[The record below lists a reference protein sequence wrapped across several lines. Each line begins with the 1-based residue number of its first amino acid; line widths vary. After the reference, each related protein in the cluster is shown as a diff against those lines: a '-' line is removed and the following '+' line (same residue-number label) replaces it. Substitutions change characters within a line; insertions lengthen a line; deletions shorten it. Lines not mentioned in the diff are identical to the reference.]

1 MRKLIDAHN
10 FRVIVQPSSLR
21 IFSDDDYIK
30 AGASVSEDLSE
41 ACLIIGIKKMAC
53 GSILPNKSYM
63 FFGHVIKA
71 QASNVDVLD
80 KLLISQVFAKP

>member
-1 MRKLIDAHN
+1 MRRLIDAHN

-30 AGASVSEDLSE
+30 AGATVSEDLSD
-41 ACLIIGIKKMAC
+41 ACLIIGIKKMA
-53 GSILPNKSYM
+53 SSNILPDKSYM

-71 QASNVDVLD
+71 QKSNVDVLD
-80 KLLISQVFAKP
+80 KLLISQVSAEP